1 MIKCYKLEVFKI
13 YKEAFASKLKKARID
28 TGFTQTEVAKE
39 TGISQPII
47 AYLEAGKREP
57 SIENLGI
64 LIDFYNI
71 DANWILSTKGG
82 KK

>member
-1 MIKCYKLEVFKI
+1 MEVLKI
-13 YKEAFASKLKKARID
+13 YKESFASKLKKARID

-39 TGISQPII
+39 TGISQSII
-47 AYLEAGKREP
+47 AYLESGKREP
-57 SIENLGI
+57 SIETLGI
-64 LIDFYNI
+64 LIDFYGV